1 MRSLAHCGNPGLC
14 LSHAHTGTPPLRAL
28 ATPLM
33 GPRLHRDSASPP
45 PHDSSP
51 PRLSRAQTWELHPPR
66 LSVAPSPGYPV
77 PSVCTPTAPARVSP
91 RPFPRPATRCP
102 RSRWGSQVRT
112 AQERSRASPRRPH
125 SPAQSQRQAVEE
137 SGLRPCL
144 ALRQQVCPGRGALG
158 APASGPLGARQSWT
172 CALQPRRHRHLL
184 FFIFTSTLGGRSVG
198 VSVSEKGKPSQR
210 DEVTGLLWITA

>member
-1 MRSLAHCGNPGLC
+1 MRSLAHCGNAGLC

-33 GPRLHRDSASPP
+33 GPRLHRDSATPP

-51 PRLSRAQTWELHPPR
+51 PRLSHAQTWELHPPR

-102 RSRWGSQVRT
+102 RSGWGSQVRT
-112 AQERSRASPRRPH
+112 AQERSRASPRTPH

-144 ALRQQVCPGRGALG
+144 APRQQVCAGRGALG
-158 APASGPLGARQSWT
+158 APASGPPGRPAKLDLRAAAQASQ
-172 CALQPRRHRHLL
+172 ALTFFHLH
-184 FFIFTSTLGGRSVG
+184 FHPGR
-198 VSVSEKGKPSQR
+198 
-210 DEVTGLLWITA
+210 